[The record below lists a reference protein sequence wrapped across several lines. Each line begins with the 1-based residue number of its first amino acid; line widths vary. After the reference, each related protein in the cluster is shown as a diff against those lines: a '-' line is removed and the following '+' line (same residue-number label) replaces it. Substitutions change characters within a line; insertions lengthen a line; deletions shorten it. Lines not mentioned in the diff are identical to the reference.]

1 MKRPALLLLLLV
13 LLHVAHPAAAKDGDS
28 GSSGSNSSGSN
39 SSGDDDDG
47 GDDEDDDDEDDEDD
61 GREDD
66 SHRAKSGVSSGEIL
80 PLSTILSRLHSSF
93 DGRLLDAQLKR
104 SRGREIYELQIITAK
119 GRVLEVRVDAA
130 TAKVLG
136 YEVD

>member
-1 MKRPALLLLLLV
+1 MKRPALLLLLLA

-47 GDDEDDDDEDDEDD
+47 GDDEDDDDDDEDD